1 MIGVRTTPPSNQ
13 EEIPWTPACG
23 SRKSPSSPSCSCR
36 TTATRKIT
44 TARLVRPFI
53 TAIVIIPFFFKG
65 AATSGN
71 GLLLEVAGILA
82 GIALGVFAASLMRV
96 FADPATGRP
105 ATRGGLPYCLFWV
118 VIVAARLYFAYGA
131 QHVFSQQLGE
141 WLYTNHVTVDALT
154 AAIIFFSVA
163 MLLGRTGA
171 LALRARR
178 LGARQSATAGAQLSA
193 PVR

>member
-1 MIGVRTTPPSNQ
+1 MDTSVWLPQVAILAVILISDYG
-13 EEIPWTPACG
+13 I
-23 SRKSPSSPSCSCR
+23 
-36 TTATRKIT
+36 RKIT
-44 TARLVRPFI
+44 TARLIRPFI

-71 GLLLEVAGILA
+71 GLLLEVAGVLA
-82 GIALGVFAASLMRV
+82 GIALGVLAAALLRV
-96 FADPATGRP
+96 SADQVTGRP
-105 ATRGGLPYCLFWV
+105 LSRGGLPYAIFWV

-131 QHVFSQQLGE
+131 QHVFSQSLGE

-154 AAIIFFSVA
+154 AALIFFSVA

-178 LGARQSATAGAQLSA
+178 VSAGADVKVGAPLSA

>member
-1 MIGVRTTPPSNQ
+1 MDASVW
-13 EEIPWTPACG
+13 IPQVAILAVVLLSDYG
-23 SRKSPSSPSCSCR
+23 L
-36 TTATRKIT
+36 RKIT

-53 TAIVIIPFFFKG
+53 TAVVIIPFFFKG

-82 GIALGVFAASLMRV
+82 GIALGVLASSLMRV
-96 FADPATGRP
+96 FGDPATGRP

-118 VIVAARLYFAYGA
+118 VIVAARLFFAYGA
-131 QHVFSQQLGE
+131 QHLFGRPLGE
-141 WLYTNHVTVDALT
+141 WLYANHIGVDALT

-171 LALRARR
+171 LALRARH
-178 LGARQSATAGAQLSA
+178 LGARESATASARLSA

>member
-1 MIGVRTTPPSNQ
+1 VDASVWIPQAAILAVVLLSDYGVRKLTT
-13 EEIPWTPACG
+13 
-23 SRKSPSSPSCSCR
+23 K
-36 TTATRKIT
+36 
-44 TARLVRPFI
+44 RLVRPFI

-71 GLLLEVAGILA
+71 GLLLEAA
-82 GIALGVFAASLMRV
+82 GIATGVVLGLLAASLMRV
-96 FADPATGRP
+96 FADPATGQP

-118 VIVAARLYFAYGA
+118 VVVAARLFFAYGA
-131 QHVFSQQLGE
+131 QHVFSRQLGE
-141 WLYTNHVTVDALT
+141 WLSTNHITVDALT

-171 LALRARR
+171 LALRARQ
-178 LGARQSATAGAQLSA
+178 LGARQSAASAALGA

>member
-1 MIGVRTTPPSNQ
+1 MDASVWIPQVAILAVVLLSDYGV
-13 EEIPWTPACG
+13 
-23 SRKSPSSPSCSCR
+23 
-36 TTATRKIT
+36 RKIT
-44 TARLVRPFI
+44 TSRLVRPFI
-53 TAIVIIPFFFKG
+53 TAIVIVPFFFKG

-82 GIALGVFAASLMRV
+82 GLALGVLAASLLRV

-105 ATRGGLPYCLFWV
+105 ATRGGLSYCLFWV

-131 QHVFSQQLGE
+131 QHVFSQQLGQ
-141 WLYTNHVTVDALT
+141 WLYTNHVAVDALT

-171 LALRARR
+171 LAFRSRR
-178 LGARQSATAGAQLSA
+178 LGARRLPTASAPLSA

>member
-1 MIGVRTTPPSNQ
+1 VDASVWIPQVAILAVVLLSDYGV
-13 EEIPWTPACG
+13 
-23 SRKSPSSPSCSCR
+23 
-36 TTATRKIT
+36 RKIT
-44 TARLVRPFI
+44 TSRLVRPFI
-53 TAIVIIPFFFKG
+53 TAIVIVPFFFKG

-82 GIALGVFAASLMRV
+82 GLALGVLAASLMRV

-105 ATRGGLPYCLFWV
+105 ATRGGLSYCLFWV

-131 QHVFSQQLGE
+131 QHVFSQQLGQ
-141 WLYTNHVTVDALT
+141 WLYTNHVAVDALT

-171 LALRARR
+171 LAFRSRR
-178 LGARQSATAGAQLSA
+178 LGARRLPTASAPLSA

>member
-1 MIGVRTTPPSNQ
+1 MDTSVWLPQVAILAVILISDYG
-13 EEIPWTPACG
+13 I
-23 SRKSPSSPSCSCR
+23 
-36 TTATRKIT
+36 RKIT
-44 TARLVRPFI
+44 TARLIRPFI
-53 TAIVIIPFFFKG
+53 TAVVIIPFFFKG

-71 GLLLEVAGILA
+71 GLLLEVAGGLA
-82 GIALGVFAASLMRV
+82 GIALGVLAAALLRV
-96 FADPATGRP
+96 SADQVTGRP
-105 ATRGGLPYCLFWV
+105 LSRGGLPYAIFWV

-131 QHVFSQQLGE
+131 QHVFSQSLGE

-154 AAIIFFSVA
+154 AALIFFSVA

-178 LGARQSATAGAQLSA
+178 VSAGADVKVGAPLSA

>member
-1 MIGVRTTPPSNQ
+1 MDASVWIPEVAILAVVILSDYGVR
-13 EEIPWTPACG
+13 
-23 SRKSPSSPSCSCR
+23 KV
-36 TTATRKIT
+36 T

-53 TAIVIIPFFFKG
+53 TAIVIVPFFFKG

-71 GLLLEVAGILA
+71 GLLLEVAGLLA
-82 GIALGVFAASLMRV
+82 GIALGVLAASLMRV
-96 FADPATGRP
+96 FADPATGRA
-105 ATRGGLPYCLFWV
+105 ATRGGISYCLFWV

-141 WLYTNHVTVDALT
+141 WLFTNHIAVNALT

-171 LALRARR
+171 LALRARK
-178 LGARQSATAGAQLSA
+178 LGAGQSATAGAQLSA

>member
-1 MIGVRTTPPSNQ
+1 MDASVWIPQVAILAVVILSDYGVR
-13 EEIPWTPACG
+13 
-23 SRKSPSSPSCSCR
+23 KV
-36 TTATRKIT
+36 T

-71 GLLLEVAGILA
+71 GLLLELAGLLA
-82 GIALGVFAASLMRV
+82 GIALGVLAASLMRV
-96 FADPATGRP
+96 FPDPVTGRP
-105 ATRGGLPYCLFWV
+105 ATRGGISYCLFWV

-141 WLYTNHVTVDALT
+141 WLFTSHISVEALT

-171 LALRARR
+171 LAFRARQ
-178 LGARQSATAGAQLSA
+178 LGARESATAASPLSA

>member
-1 MIGVRTTPPSNQ
+1 VDASVWIPQAAILAVVLLSDYGVRKLTTS
-13 EEIPWTPACG
+13 
-23 SRKSPSSPSCSCR
+23 
-36 TTATRKIT
+36 
-44 TARLVRPFI
+44 RLVRPFI
-53 TAIVIIPFFFKG
+53 AAVVIIPFFFKG

-82 GIALGVFAASLMRV
+82 GIALGVLAASLMRV

-118 VIVAARLYFAYGA
+118 AIVAARLFFAYGA
-131 QHVFSQQLGE
+131 QHVFSRQLGE
-141 WLYTNHVTVDALT
+141 WLSTNHVTVDALT

-171 LALRARR
+171 LALRARQ
-178 LGARQSATAGAQLSA
+178 LGARQPATANTQVSAT
-193 PVR
+193 VR

>member
-1 MIGVRTTPPSNQ
+1 MDASVWIPQVAILAVVLLSDYGV
-13 EEIPWTPACG
+13 
-23 SRKSPSSPSCSCR
+23 
-36 TTATRKIT
+36 RKIT
-44 TARLVRPFI
+44 TARLIRPFI

-82 GIALGVFAASLMRV
+82 GVALGVLAASLMRV
-96 FADPATGRP
+96 FADEATGRP

-131 QHVFSQQLGE
+131 QHVFSRPLGE
-141 WLYTNHVTVDALT
+141 WLSANHIAVDALT

-178 LGARQSATAGAQLSA
+178 AGDRQPATAGAKLSA

>member
-1 MIGVRTTPPSNQ
+1 VDASVWIPQVAILAVVLLSDYGV
-13 EEIPWTPACG
+13 
-23 SRKSPSSPSCSCR
+23 
-36 TTATRKIT
+36 RKIT
-44 TARLVRPFI
+44 TARLIRPFI

-82 GIALGVFAASLMRV
+82 GIALGVLAAYLLRV
-96 FADPATGRP
+96 FADPATTRP

-118 VIVAARLYFAYGA
+118 VIVAARLFFAYGA
-131 QHVFSQQLGE
+131 QHLFSQSLGE
-141 WLYTNHVTVDALT
+141 WLYANHVTVDALT

-178 LGARQSATAGAQLSA
+178 LGARQSATAGAPLSA
-193 PVR
+193 SVR

>member
-1 MIGVRTTPPSNQ
+1 MDASVWIPQVAILGVVLLSDYGVR
-13 EEIPWTPACG
+13 
-23 SRKSPSSPSCSCR
+23 KL
-36 TTATRKIT
+36 T

-53 TAIVIIPFFFKG
+53 TAIVIVPFFFKG

-71 GLLLEVAGILA
+71 GLLLEVAGALA
-82 GIALGVFAASLMRV
+82 GIALGVLAASLMRV
-96 FADPATGRP
+96 FTDPASGRP

-131 QHVFSQQLGE
+131 QHVFSRPLGE
-141 WLYTNHVTVDALT
+141 WLSANHIAVDALT

-178 LGARQSATAGAQLSA
+178 AGDRQPATAGAKLSA

>member
-1 MIGVRTTPPSNQ
+1 VDASVW
-13 EEIPWTPACG
+13 IPQAAILAVVLISDYG
-23 SRKSPSSPSCSCR
+23 IRKL
-36 TTATRKIT
+36 T

-53 TAIVIIPFFFKG
+53 AAIVIIPFFYKG

-71 GLLLEVAGILA
+71 GLLLEVAGAAA
-82 GIALGVFAASLMRV
+82 GIALGVLAAALMRV
-96 FADPATGRP
+96 FAEPAAGRV
-105 ATRGGLPYCLFWV
+105 ATRGGLPYAIFWT
-118 VIVAARLYFAYGA
+118 VIAAARLYFAYGA
-131 QHVFSQQLGE
+131 QHVFSRSLGE

-154 AAIIFFSVA
+154 AALIFFSVA

-178 LGARQSATAGAQLSA
+178 VAARTDATAGVPLPA